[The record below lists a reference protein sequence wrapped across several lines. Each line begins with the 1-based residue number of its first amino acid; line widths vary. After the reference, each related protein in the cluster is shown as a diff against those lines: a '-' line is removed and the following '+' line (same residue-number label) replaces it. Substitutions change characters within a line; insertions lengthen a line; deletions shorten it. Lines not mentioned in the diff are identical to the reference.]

1 MIFPWWSAPR
11 NFSLTVL
18 GFVAKGKEK
27 LDVNDQLKQFSFAS
41 VSTISSESAAFLIS
55 EVKSID
61 GLWEQD
67 SRAW

>member
-1 MIFPWWSAPR
+1 
-11 NFSLTVL
+11 VL

-67 SRAW
+67 SRA